1 MTPGDLDS
9 LAWEKT
15 AGLLPAIVQ
24 HADSGRVLM
33 LGYMNREALSLTI
46 QSGYAHY
53 WSRSRRRLWRKG
65 ERSGQQQRVE
75 SILIDDD
82 QDCVLLKVELTGGAS
97 CHVGYRSCFF
107 RQLKVAGRRTDF
119 SLRFL
124 ESVKVYN
131 PAQAYRKAGQD

>member
-1 MTPGDLDS
+1 MPWFGPD
-9 LAWEKT
+9 
-15 AGLLPAIVQ
+15 GLIACIAQ
-24 HADSGRVLM
+24 DAFTGEVLM
-33 LGYMNREALSLTI
+33 LGCMNREALSLTI

-53 WSRSRRRLWRKG
+53 WSRSRRRLWSKG

-97 CHVGYRSCFF
+97 CDVGYRSCFF

-131 PAQAYRKAGQD
+131 PAQACRKAGQD